1 MPGIRA
7 RRQLARLA
15 PERRALLDRVLDRT
29 RYGKALHARL
39 EAADM
44 RRTTAAFVRL
54 SFASALAGAALL
66 MLWSGAPAGVVG
78 FVGGLAGPEIA
89 MRRRI
94 ASRSARVAAQLPE
107 VLASLAA
114 PIRAGASL
122 PQAFAA
128 AAEEAEPPLREAL
141 ERTTRDLDNGV
152 PQDEAIARFT
162 ARCAVPEAV
171 LVGRAMRVARQAGGE
186 LARVL
191 DEVTETLKDRER
203 MTRELRAA
211 TAQARASAVVVAAL
225 PVVFLVLMS
234 AGAGDQTHLLFGTP
248 IGWVLLV
255 VGGSLEGA
263 GILWIR
269 KLTSNV
275 GGGAR

>member
-1 MPGIRA
+1 MPGLRA

-29 RYGKALHARL
+29 RYGKALQARL
-39 EAADM
+39 DAADM
-44 RRTTAAFVRL
+44 HRTPAAFVRW
-54 SFASALAGAALL
+54 SFASALAGAAVL

-78 FVGGLAGPEIA
+78 FAGGLAGPEIA

-152 PQDEAIARFT
+152 PQDQAIARFT

-248 IGWVLLV
+248 IGWVLLG

-275 GGGAR
+275 GGSVR

>member
-1 MPGIRA
+1 MSGIRV
-7 RRQLARLA
+7 RRRLARIA
-15 PERRALLDRVLDRT
+15 PERRAFLDRLLDRT
-29 RYGKALHARL
+29 RYGRGLQTRL
-39 EAADM
+39 DSADV
-44 RRTTAAFVRL
+44 RRTPAAFARL
-54 SFASALAGAALL
+54 SFATALAGAAVLI
-66 MLWSGAPAGVVG
+66 LWSGPPAGVLG
-78 FVGGLAGPEIA
+78 FAGGLAAPEIA
-89 MRRRI
+89 IRRRM

-128 AAEEAEPPLREAL
+128 AAEEAEPPLRDAL

-162 ARCAVPEAV
+162 ARCGVPEAV

-191 DEVTETLKDRER
+191 DEVTETIKDRER

-211 TAQARASAVVVAAL
+211 TAQSRASAVVVAAL
-225 PVVFLVLMS
+225 PVVFLALMS

-248 IGWVLLV
+248 IGWLLLG
-255 VGGSLEGA
+255 VGGILEGA
-263 GILWIR
+263 GILWVR
-269 KLTSNV
+269 KLTNNV